1 MSGAKFTLGAPEDG
15 FFVTVGEDVTVYEE
29 YSDAVTEI
37 QEKVAT
43 DTESFLA
50 EVVID
55 TDGGEDV
62 AVTLEQVSWQQVIQD
77 MAQTEEG
84 DGV

>member
-1 MSGAKFTLGAPEDG
+1 MPGAQFTLDAADDG
-15 FFVTVGEDVTVYEE
+15 FFVTVGESVSVYES

-55 TDGGEDV
+55 VDSGEDV

-77 MAQTEEG
+77 MAQAGKRDEA
-84 DGV
+84 

>member
-1 MSGAKFTLGAPEDG
+1 MTGAKFTLGAEEDG

-77 MAQTEEG
+77 MAQTEER

>member
-1 MSGAKFTLGAPEDG
+1 MSGAQFTLATAEDG

-29 YSDAVTEI
+29 YSDAVVEI
-37 QEKVAT
+37 QEEVAT

-77 MAQTEEG
+77 MAKAGEG